1 VFMFV
6 NATDVQLSQTVEP
19 TPEKI
24 IERYRRNRDWRL
36 YKKEWIYR
44 NIPPSGLSWLDFGC
58 GTGEITTQLAILG
71 ASRVIG
77 VDVDSRLID
86 MTRRRA
92 ELDGVSDR
100 VQAICGDLAMIEPQP
115 VDVVLS
121 YAVLHHLAD
130 HLRQTARLIRQWLKP
145 GGVFICAEPVSLL
158 PGIEWLRE
166 HSGVAMDPLDPG
178 ERKLTGA
185 DLRQI
190 EAEFPH
196 SRRVPFSMLGRFGR
210 LAPSTRGVLLRMD
223 ALLRPVPGA
232 VWFAGNVIDICRLDG

>member
-1 VFMFV
+1 MLV
-6 NATDVQLSQTVEP
+6 NATDVQLSEAVEP
-19 TPEKI
+19 TPEKL

-44 NIPPSGLSWLDFGC
+44 NFPPAGLSWLDFGC
-58 GTGEITTQLAILG
+58 GTGEITAQLAILG

-77 VDVDSRLID
+77 VDVDPRLID

-100 VQAICGDLAMIEPQP
+100 VQAICGDLATIEPQP

-130 HLRQTARLIRQWLKP
+130 HLQQTAPLIRRWLKP
-145 GGVFICAEPVSLL
+145 NGIFICSEPVSLL
-158 PGIEWLRE
+158 PGVEWLRQ
-166 HSGVAMDPLDPG
+166 HSGVAMGPVDPG
-178 ERKLTGA
+178 ERKLTRA
-185 DLRQI
+185 DLKQI
-190 EAEFPH
+190 EDGFSH
-196 SRRVPFSMLGRFGR
+196 SRRVPFGMLGRFGR
-210 LAPSTRGVLLRMD
+210 PLPWARGALLRMD

-232 VWFAGNVIDICRLDG
+232 VWLAGNVIDICRLDG